1 MKKTLIFSAI
11 LFIASLSYAQTKEE
25 LKVKFGKLSD
35 KEMAMTS
42 YDKDPDA
49 PAVVLFDKG
58 YVSLGNFNTY
68 ERHIRIKIF
77 KKEAYEK
84 ANFRIIFSRY
94 NHEAVDGL
102 KASCF
107 NLENGKW
114 VETKATSD
122 NIHDEEINKFMN
134 VKKVTVP
141 GVHEGS
147 IIDVKYGINNPSSI
161 RDWSFQDDVP
171 TIWSEYE
178 MAIPEYYIFSKIG
191 QGSTPYTLNE
201 TNKKNETLLGTN
213 YSYGLNTYHW
223 IQKDVPAIKPETYMS
238 SIEDYRT
245 RVTFHLEE
253 IRPPQQLVIK
263 IMDTWKETAKKLMED
278 DDFGDF
284 IDRKGAMKDE
294 LATFIKE
301 DMTPLEKVQA
311 VYDYVG
317 KNFETESYTYSS
329 VYVTTF
335 LKEMKRKRKVTSSEI
350 NLIFLN
356 MLKTLG
362 IKATPVLT
370 RSRDDGRVA
379 TNLAALRRF
388 NKVISY
394 VKIEKDTFFVDA
406 SGYPQPMKLLP
417 FNALSGYGVEII
429 DKEKYEIVVPQ
440 SKINTRRFS
449 QAILSLNTEGVLSG
463 DVNFT
468 YGGYEA
474 FKNRKALKDM
484 GEDKYLQAAIKDL
497 ITDGKLESHKYEN
510 TDINTDL
517 PFKGTAKIT
526 SSAFVN
532 KTDDKMYINP
542 MLCFGIKE
550 NPFKAEERKFDIDFG
565 APRDEYFQMSLTI
578 PEGYKVE
585 ESPKSARLQLPE
597 GAMKFEYLIEIKD
610 NTISINTKLLVKKT
624 NFFADEYPLLKDL
637 YAKMLAKMG
646 EQIVLTKATK

>member
-1 MKKTLIFSAI
+1 MKKTLITAAI
-11 LFIASLSYAQTKEE
+11 LFVASLSYTQSKEE

-77 KKEAYEK
+77 KKEAYDK
-84 ANFRIIFSRY
+84 ANFRIVFSRY

-114 VETKATSD
+114 VETRATSD
-122 NIHDEEINKFMN
+122 NIHDEEISKYMN

-147 IIDVKYGINNPSSI
+147 IIDFKYGINNPSGI
-161 RDWSFQDDVP
+161 RDWSFQDEIP

-178 MAIPEYYIFSKIG
+178 MAIPEFYIFSKIG
-191 QGSTPYTLNE
+191 QGNTPYTVNE
-201 TNKKNETLLGTN
+201 TDRKNETLTGTN
-213 YSYGLNTYHW
+213 YAYSLNTYHW
-223 IQKDVPAIKPETYMS
+223 IQKDVPAIKSETHMS

-245 RVTFHLEE
+245 RLTFHLEE

-263 IMDTWKETAKKLMED
+263 VMGTWKETAKMLMED

-284 IDRKGAMKDE
+284 IDKKSAMKEE

-301 DMTPLEKVQA
+301 SMTPIEKVQA

-317 KNFETESYTYSS
+317 KNFEAESYTYSS
-329 VYVTTF
+329 VYVTSF
-335 LKEMKRKRKVTSSEI
+335 LKEMKRKRKVTSAEI

-388 NKVISY
+388 NRVISY

-449 QAILSLNTEGVLSG
+449 QATLSLNTEGVLSG
-463 DVNFT
+463 DINFT
-468 YGGYEA
+468 YGGYDG
-474 FKNRKALKDM
+474 FNNRKVLKDM
-484 GEDKYLQAAIKDL
+484 GEDKYLQASIKDL
-497 ITDGKLESHKYEN
+497 ITDGKLESHKFEN
-510 TDINTDL
+510 TDINADVPL
-517 PFKGTAKIT
+517 KGNVKIT
-526 SSAFVN
+526 SSAYVN

-542 MLCFGIKE
+542 LLCFGIKE
-550 NPFKAEERKFDIDFG
+550 NPFKADDRKFDIDFG
-565 APRDEYFQMSLTI
+565 APHDDYFQMTLTI
-578 PEGYKVE
+578 PEGFKVE
-585 ESPKSARLQLPE
+585 ESPKSARMQMPE
-597 GAMKFEYLIEIKD
+597 GAIKFEYLVDVKD
-610 NTISINTKLLVKKT
+610 NKISINTRLNIKKT
-624 NFFADEYPLLKDL
+624 TFLADEYPFLKDL
-637 YAKMLAKMG
+637 YAKILAKMG
-646 EQIVLTKATK
+646 EQIVLIKATK

>member
-11 LFIASLSYAQTKEE
+11 LFIASFSYAQSKEE

-35 KEMAMTS
+35 KEMAMTA

-49 PAVVLFDKG
+49 PAVILFDKG

-77 KKEAYEK
+77 KKEAYDQ
-84 ANFRIIFSRY
+84 ANFRITFSRY
-94 NHEAVDGL
+94 NREAVDGL
-102 KASCF
+102 KASSF
-107 NLENGKW
+107 NLDNGKW

-122 NIHDEEINKFMN
+122 NIHDEEISKYMN

-147 IIDVKYGINNPSSI
+147 IIEIKYAINNPSSI
-161 RDWSFQDDVP
+161 RDWSFQDEIP
-171 TIWSEYE
+171 TVWSEYE
-178 MAIPEYYIFSKIG
+178 MLVPEFYIFSKIG
-191 QGSTPYTLNE
+191 QGSTPYAVNE
-201 TNKKNETLLGTN
+201 TDRQNEVRSGTN
-213 YSYGLNTYHW
+213 FNYSLNRYHW
-223 IQKDVPAIKPETYMS
+223 IQKDVPAIKPESLMS

-245 RVTFHLEE
+245 RLTFHLEE
-253 IRPPQQLVIK
+253 IRPPQQLVKK
-263 IMDTWKETAKKLMED
+263 IMGTWGETAKMLMED
-278 DDFGDF
+278 EDFGDF
-284 IDRKGAMKDE
+284 IDRKGAMKEE

-301 DMTPLEKVQA
+301 SMTPLEKVQA

-317 KNFETESYTYSS
+317 KNFEAESYSYSS

-335 LKEMKRKRKVTSSEI
+335 LKEMKRKRKVSVAEI

-388 NKVISY
+388 NRVISY

-417 FNALSGYGVEII
+417 SNTLSGYGVEII
-429 DKEKYEIVVPQ
+429 EKEKYAVVVPQ

-497 ITDGKLESHKYEN
+497 IIDGKLESHKYEN

-532 KTDDKMYINP
+532 KTDDKMYLNP

-565 APRDEYFQMSLTI
+565 APRDEYFQMSLTL

-646 EQIVLTKATK
+646 EQIVLTKTAK